1 MFKRLSLDLKP
12 DTFNDLIAANEW
24 ETYDR
29 NRQGAVLVR
38 HEQGLEHDYTPFVR
52 TTTVCTMP
60 SQPFSPLH
68 FAIIDQ
74 IKELA
79 RHPLD
84 WNNAAAEVYDPGYKT
99 MRFHCDQ
106 GLDLRPGSYIGI
118 FSCYDDPKEPCPRR
132 LVTRRKDGKATSEV
146 FLAHNSAVLF
156 STVTNDQYVH
166 KIVGSGCTSK
176 WLGVTFRTSH
186 TFVDDDKRLVHNW
199 KPLTLATEEETVEFC
214 RHKSMENSCIGYK
227 YPDISYSLSSVV

>member
-74 IKELA
+74 IKESA

-166 KIVGSGCTSK
+166 KIVGPRMPCRPVAYASFSSEAASFLPDAAMNMTSLNLSGT
-176 WLGVTFRTSH
+176 LLREDRYRPRVT
-186 TFVDDDKRLVHNW
+186 
-199 KPLTLATEEETVEFC
+199 
-214 RHKSMENSCIGYK
+214 
-227 YPDISYSLSSVV
+227 ISVLRRVNTALLSDSGMR